1 MENLAEKILNE
12 KITAKLNDYKKRSED
27 GYRPF
32 AKECDFFIIDLTP
45 RQFFVI
51 ERNFKVKS
59 VYVLCEGRKYDNFTF
74 GEWTIVPHYN
84 DRMAMYELKCVHKDF
99 IEDENERDNF
109 HDRLMDRLMGYI
121 A

>member
-12 KITAKLNDYKKRSED
+12 KITAKLNDYKKRSEY

-45 RQFFVI
+45 KQFFVV

-59 VYVLCEGRKYDNFTF
+59 VLVLCEGRKYDNFTF

-99 IEDENERDNF
+99 IDDEDERFDFLENETNRE
-109 HDRLMDRLMGYI
+109 LGYI

>member
-12 KITAKLNDYKKRSED
+12 KITAKLNDYKKRSEY

-51 ERNFKVKS
+51 ERNFRVKS
-59 VYVLCEGRKYDNFTF
+59 VLVLCEGRKYDNFTF
-74 GEWTIVPHYN
+74 GEWTIAPRYN

-99 IEDENERDNF
+99 IEDEDERFDFLDNEVNKA
-109 HDRLMDRLMGYI
+109 LGYI
-121 A
+121 S